1 MIGAGVAVVVV
12 VVAVA
17 VAAAAADGLAP
28 GGVVGVC
35 PGKLIAKAPKQMQRR
50 INFFILVLWL

>member
-17 VAAAAADGLAP
+17 VAADGLAP

-50 INFFILVLWL
+50 INFFMMMFCS

>member
-1 MIGAGVAVVVV
+1 MVGAGVAVVAV

-17 VAAAAADGLAP
+17 ADGLAI
-28 GGVVGVC
+28 GEMVGVW

-50 INFFILVLWL
+50 MNFFI

>member
-17 VAAAAADGLAP
+17 VAVAVDGLAP

-50 INFFILVLWL
+50 INFFILVLWS